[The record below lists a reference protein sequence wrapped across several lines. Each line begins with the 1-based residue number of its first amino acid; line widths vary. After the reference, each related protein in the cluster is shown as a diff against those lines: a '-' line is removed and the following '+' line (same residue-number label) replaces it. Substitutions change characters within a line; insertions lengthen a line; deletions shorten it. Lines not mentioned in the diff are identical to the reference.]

1 MSKNSI
7 ESVDDNILRFP
18 ITKNGKE
25 TGDYIEFD
33 MEDIEL
39 PFRLDESYKLH
50 NANISEVR
58 RKLTVIQKQ
67 QDVERDG
74 LLSKNQEEEAK
85 AIREFYDKEEKALDL
100 FLGEG
105 ATKKMLQGRKPYF
118 TMFQDIQER
127 IAPMLPQLKLEA
139 NNVMDRIRGKYSPKE
154 DNVIE

>member
-7 ESVDDNILRFP
+7 EAVDDNILRFP
-18 ITKNGKE
+18 ITKKGKE
-25 TGDYIEFD
+25 TGDYLEFD

-50 NANISEVR
+50 NANVSEVK
-58 RKLTVIQKQ
+58 RKLTVIKKQ

-74 LLSKNQEEEAK
+74 LLSKNEEAEAK

-105 ATKKMLQGRKPYF
+105 ATKKLLQGRKPYF
-118 TMFQDIQER
+118 TMFEDISKR
-127 IAPMLPQLKLEA
+127 ITPILPQLKIEYEDII
-139 NNVMDRIRGKYSPKE
+139 NKIKTKYSPKE

>member
-7 ESVDDNILRFP
+7 EAVDDNILRFP

-50 NANISEVR
+50 NANVSEVR
-58 RKLTVIQKQ
+58 RKLIVIQKQ

-105 ATKKMLQGRKPYF
+105 ATKKLLQGRKPYF
-118 TMFQDIQER
+118 TMFEDISEK
-127 IAPMLPQLKLEA
+127 ISPILPQLKLEA
-139 NNVMDRIRGKYSPKE
+139 NNVMDRIREKYSPKE